1 MQKKNDVKKAEYNK
15 LSTKVDNIDTTNF
28 VLKTT
33 YDSGKSDLEKKTSDA
48 VMQTKIFLIQVV

>member
-1 MQKKNDVKKAEYNK
+1 MQKKNDVKKAEYNI

-33 YDSGKSDLEKKTSDA
+33 YDSDKSDLEKKTSDA